1 MTTVYI
7 RMKKI
12 GFFSLLC
19 LSSFFHV
26 GQAQKVWTLQECIDY
41 ALTNNIQ
48 VQKNKI
54 AAQTAEQNLIASKAA
69 RLPTLSA
76 NSNQNVAWRPFSQQT
91 INLTNGTM
99 TTSQSLVNY
108 NGSYALSG
116 NWTVWNG
123 GRIGKN
129 IEKNKYSQRIAEL
142 ETEQTANSIQEQIA
156 QIYIQILYENEAVK
170 IDSANI
176 KVAEMQLARAKE
188 RVNVGDL
195 AKVDV
200 AQLEAQLTQDKY
212 ALVSAQAQLETYKLQ
227 LRQLLEIHGDE
238 PFDVAIP
245 TVGDE
250 SVLAAVPSKTSVYEA
265 ALGSRPEVES
275 SNLDIASAK
284 LDKDIAKAS
293 WYPSISANA
302 GIGSSHSSG
311 IHTGA
316 FKQLKTNMSNTL
328 GLTISIPISDQK
340 QTKTAV
346 QKAELAIRNS
356 ELNLEDTRKQL
367 YSNVENH
374 WLNATTAQQQYIAA
388 NANVK
393 SMQESYDLIS
403 EQFRLGL
410 KNIVELTVGKNNLLQ
425 AEGQKLQSKYTA
437 LYNLAMLRFYQ
448 GEKMRL

>member
-1 MTTVYI
+1 
-7 RMKKI
+7 MKKI
-12 GFFSLLC
+12 GIFSLLC
-19 LSSFFHV
+19 LSAFFPKA
-26 GQAQKVWTLQECIDY
+26 QAQKAWTLQECIDY

-54 AAQTAEQNLIASKAA
+54 AAQTAEQNLIAAKAA
-69 RLPTLSA
+69 RVPTLSA
-76 NSNQNVAWRPFSQQT
+76 SSNQSVAWRPFSQQT

-99 TTSQSLVNY
+99 TTSQSEVNY

-123 GRIGKN
+123 GRISKN

-176 KVAEMQLARAKE
+176 KVAEIQLERAKE
-188 RVNVGDL
+188 RVKVGDL
-195 AKVDV
+195 ASVDV
-200 AQLEAQLTQDKY
+200 TQLEAQLTQAKY
-212 ALVSAQAQLETYKLQ
+212 TLVNAQSQLETYKLQ

-245 TVGDE
+245 TVSDE
-250 SVLAAVPSKTSVYEA
+250 SVLAVAPSKSSVYEA
-265 ALGSRPEVES
+265 ALKTRPEVES
-275 SNLDIASAK
+275 GKLDIASAR
-284 LDKDIAKAS
+284 LDKAIAKAS
-293 WYPSISANA
+293 WYPTISANA
-302 GIGSSHSSG
+302 GIGSSNSSG
-311 IHTGA
+311 VHTGA
-316 FKQLKTNMSNTL
+316 FKQLKTNMSNSL

-340 QTKTAV
+340 QTKTSV

-367 YSNVENH
+367 YSNVESH

-388 NANVK
+388 TANVK

-448 GEKMRL
+448 GEQMAL

>member
-1 MTTVYI
+1 
-7 RMKKI
+7 MKKI
-12 GFFSLLC
+12 GIFSLLC
-19 LSSFFHV
+19 LSAFFPKA
-26 GQAQKVWTLQECIDY
+26 QAQKVWTLQECIDY

-54 AAQTAEQNLIASKAA
+54 AAQTAEQNLIAAKAA
-69 RLPTLSA
+69 RVPTLSA
-76 NSNQNVAWRPFSQQT
+76 SSNQSVAWRPFSQQT

-99 TTSQSLVNY
+99 TTSQSEVNY

-123 GRIGKN
+123 GRISKN

-176 KVAEMQLARAKE
+176 KVAEIQLERAKE
-188 RVNVGDL
+188 RVKVGDL
-195 AKVDV
+195 ASVDV
-200 AQLEAQLTQDKY
+200 TQLEAQLTQDKY
-212 ALVSAQAQLETYKLQ
+212 TLVSAQSQLETYKLQ
-227 LRQLLEIHGDE
+227 LRQLLEIHSDE
-238 PFDVAIP
+238 PFEVAIP
-245 TVGDE
+245 TVSDE
-250 SVLAAVPSKTSVYEA
+250 SVLAVAPTKSSVYEA
-265 ALGSRPEVES
+265 ALKTRPEVES
-275 SNLDIASAK
+275 GKLNIESAR
-284 LDKDIAKAS
+284 LDKAIAKAS
-293 WYPSISANA
+293 WYPTISANA
-302 GIGSSHSSG
+302 GIGSSNSSG
-311 IHTGA
+311 VHTGA
-316 FKQLKTNMSNTL
+316 FKQLKTNMSNSL

-340 QTKTAV
+340 QTKTSV

-367 YSNVENH
+367 YSNIESH

-388 NANVK
+388 TANVK

-448 GEKMRL
+448 GEQMTL

>member
-1 MTTVYI
+1 
-7 RMKKI
+7 MKKI
-12 GFFSLLC
+12 GIFSLLC
-19 LSSFFHV
+19 LSAFFPKA
-26 GQAQKVWTLQECIDY
+26 QAQKVWTLQECIDY

-54 AAQTAEQNLIASKAA
+54 AAQTAEQNLIAAKAA
-69 RLPTLSA
+69 RVPTLSA
-76 NSNQNVAWRPFSQQT
+76 SSNQSVAWRPFSQQT

-99 TTSQSLVNY
+99 TTSQSEVNY

-123 GRIGKN
+123 GRISKN

-176 KVAEMQLARAKE
+176 KVAEIQLERAKE
-188 RVNVGDL
+188 RVKVGDL
-195 AKVDV
+195 ASVDV
-200 AQLEAQLTQDKY
+200 TQLEAQLTQDKY
-212 ALVSAQAQLETYKLQ
+212 TLVSAQSQLETYKLQ

-238 PFDVAIP
+238 PFEVAIP
-245 TVGDE
+245 TVSDE
-250 SVLAAVPSKTSVYEA
+250 SVLAVAPTKSSVYEA
-265 ALGSRPEVES
+265 ALKTRPEVES
-275 SNLDIASAK
+275 GKLNIESAR
-284 LDKDIAKAS
+284 LDKAIAKAS
-293 WYPSISANA
+293 WYPTISANA
-302 GIGSSHSSG
+302 GIGSSNSSG
-311 IHTGA
+311 VHTGA
-316 FKQLKTNMSNTL
+316 FKQLKTNMSNSL

-340 QTKTAV
+340 QTKTSV

-367 YSNVENH
+367 YSNVESH

-388 NANVK
+388 TANVK

-448 GEKMRL
+448 GEQMTL